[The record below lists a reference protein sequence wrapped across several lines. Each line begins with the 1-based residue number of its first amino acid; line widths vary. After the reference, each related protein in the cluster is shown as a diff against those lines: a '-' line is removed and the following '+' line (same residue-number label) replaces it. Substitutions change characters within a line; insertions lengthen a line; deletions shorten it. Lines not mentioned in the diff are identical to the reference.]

1 MLTNEVMGALAL
13 AILWVNTLLVAA
25 DAGQQAR
32 ALLRRRDEMR
42 ALGAGARGAGLVRG
56 RVVGGALA
64 VHRVEQVG
72 RAGAIEGTI
81 LFHDRSACGE
91 ILGGALAEPDGGA
104 LTVEAVAVAEVW
116 LTPGELARAAAC
128 ASDAAFD
135 QAEGHA
141 RKARGF
147 SRTVNATVGADAEVF
162 VLGEARGAGHGDG
175 RALSPILVATMDPRA
190 LLARKAALAA
200 TFVTVELVLAAACTA
215 AALWPPV
222 FGRISTVG
230 GVLCLGFFLLVQPAG
245 KALRDALLTPSRAP
259 VRGRWTRGAGG
270 TEPQAAR

>member
-1 MLTNEVMGALAL
+1 MCAL
-13 AILWVNTLLVAA
+13 AILWVNALLVAA

-32 ALLRRRDEMR
+32 ALLRRRGDMR
-42 ALGAGARGAGLVRG
+42 ALGAGERGAGLVRG
-56 RVVGGALA
+56 RAVGGALA
-64 VHRVEQVG
+64 VHRVEQIG

-81 LFHDRSACGE
+81 LFHDRAACGE
-91 ILGGALAEPDGGA
+91 ILGGALAAPGGGA

-135 QAEGHA
+135 EAEAHA

-147 SRTVNATVGADAEVF
+147 SRTVNATVGAGAEVF
-162 VLGEARGAGHGDG
+162 VLGELRGAGEG
-175 RALSPILVATMDPRA
+175 RVMSPTLVATMDPRA

-200 TFVTVELVLAAACTA
+200 AFLTGELVLAAACTA
-215 AALWPPV
+215 VALWPPV

-245 KALRDALLTPSRAP
+245 KALRDALQTPSRAP

-270 TEPQAAR
+270 TDPQAAR